1 MIKFPK
7 KPPKSPKPGPRG
19 IPEHIVRAA
28 LTKHAGVY
36 ALAAR
41 ELGIDRS
48 AVHQRVGNSPALQE
62 HVADIRASMMDL
74 AEGVIFDALM
84 HKDKQTARWYAE
96 RQGRDRG
103 YVTKSEVTGVD
114 GEPLQ
119 PPKIEIT
126 IGYIGAQP
134 GPGTEEEV
142 I

>member
-1 MIKFPK
+1 MLKPK
-7 KPPKSPKPGPRG
+7 KSPKPGPRG
-19 IPEHIVRAA
+19 VPEHEVMKA

-48 AVHQRVGNSPALQE
+48 AVWQRVANSEKLRD
-62 HVADIRASMMDL
+62 HVAEIRSSMMDL

-103 YVTKSEVTGVD
+103 YVTRTEQTGADGAPLVVAPTVAISVNYVGSDKPEV
-114 GEPLQ
+114 
-119 PPKIEIT
+119 
-126 IGYIGAQP
+126 
-134 GPGTEEEV
+134 EV
-142 I
+142 L